1 MKIIKNKLAKSQVE
15 LIVEMSAEELAPYF
29 NRAAENISREM
40 KIEGF
45 RPGKVPVEI
54 LKAKIG
60 EMTILEEVV
69 NIAIDKNLNKII
81 KENIKEEAMVGR
93 PEINIVKMAPGNPLE
108 FKILVAVLPEIELG
122 EYKNNK
128 IKEEKSEVTEKEI
141 EASINHLRENRATE
155 IIADRE
161 IKDKDKVILGIEMFL
176 DNVPVDGGFTK
187 ETTVIIGQ
195 GNIIPGFDKNLLG
208 LKKDETK
215 EFKLPYPEEHY
226 MRNLAG
232 KIVEFR
238 VKIKEVIERDLP
250 AMDDQLAIAFGLK
263 SLEKLKKEIRDSLLD
278 QKKKSAHL
286 KAENEVLTSIIKN
299 TKFSEL
305 PEILIKHEANS
316 MMFELEETVRK
327 YGGKFEDYLLSI
339 KKTRDQLSLDVLP
352 DAINRVKGSLVIRE
366 IAVKENI
373 NVTKEEVQANIDAMI
388 EKYPGDEKMI
398 EKIGSQSYANFLT
411 NNIVNQKVLEKLA
424 EWNIEK

>member
-1 MKIIKNKLAKSQVE
+1 MKIIKNNLAKSQVE
-15 LIVEMSAEELAPYF
+15 LIVEMSAEELTPYF
-29 NRAAENISREM
+29 ERAAENISREM

-45 RPGKVPVEI
+45 RPGKVPVEV

-69 NIAIDKNLNKII
+69 NIAIDKKLNKII
-81 KENIKEEAMVGR
+81 EENIKEMLVGR
-93 PEINIVKMAPGNPLE
+93 PEINIIKMAPGNPLE

-128 IKEEKSEVTEKEI
+128 IKEAIAGVSDKEI
-141 EASINHLRENRATE
+141 DDSINHLRENRTTE
-155 IIADRE
+155 IVVERE
-161 IKDKDKVILGIEMFL
+161 IKNNDKIILGIEMFL
-176 DNVPVDGGFTK
+176 DNVPVDGGFTT
-187 ETTVIIGQ
+187 ETVVIVGQ

-250 AMDDQLAIAFGLK
+250 AVDDQLAITFGLK
-263 SLEKLKKEIRDSLLD
+263 SLEELKKEIKASLLD
-278 QKKKSAHL
+278 QKKKAAHV
-286 KAENEVLTSIIKN
+286 KAENEVLNNIIKH
-299 TKFSEL
+299 TKFGEL

-327 YGGKFEDYLLSI
+327 HGGKFEDYLSSI
-339 KKTRDQLSLDVLP
+339 KKTRDQLSLDILP

-398 EKIGSQSYANFLT
+398 EKIESQSYANFLT